1 MEINQILEKKVDYS
15 DELDN
20 YESKFNFE
28 EYEITEQKIISE
40 LTQKEEKIIKNIK
53 LIQRHSFEFSKTL
66 YETRELLA
74 NHKTGAFVAW
84 FTNLGLN
91 KNIVYRAIDKYELV
105 LETNNRNIL
114 NLPYRVV
121 DVIKKS
127 ELSGKEI
134 NDIVKLEDTKQIVK
148 TINDIKENK
157 EKNNSATTINIEN
170 EITKLKKKKDTLY
183 KKIEEIDNLISNY
196 EEKL

>member
-20 YESKFNFE
+20 YKSKFNFE
-28 EYEITEQKIISE
+28 EFEITEQEIISE
-40 LTQKEEKIIKNIK
+40 LTHKEEKIIKNIK

-157 EKNNSATTINIEN
+157 EKNNSATTIDIEN

-196 EEKL
+196 EDKL

>member
-28 EYEITEQKIISE
+28 EFEITEQEIISE
-40 LTQKEEKIIKNIK
+40 LTHKEEKIVKNIK

-157 EKNNSATTINIEN
+157 EKNNSATTIDIEN

>member
-1 MEINQILEKKVDYS
+1 MEINQILEKKGDYS

-157 EKNNSATTINIEN
+157 EKNNSATTIDIEN

>member
-20 YESKFNFE
+20 YESKFDFE

-91 KNIVYRAIDKYELV
+91 KNIVYRAINKYELV

-157 EKNNSATTINIEN
+157 EKNNSATTIDIEN

>member
-20 YESKFNFE
+20 YKSKFNFE
-28 EYEITEQKIISE
+28 EFEIAEQEIISE
-40 LTQKEEKIIKNIK
+40 LTHKEEKIVKNIK

-105 LETNNRNIL
+105 LETNNRSIL

-121 DVIKKS
+121 DVIKRS

-134 NDIVKLEDTKQIVK
+134 NDIVKLEDSKQIVK
-148 TINDIKENK
+148 TLNDIKENK
-157 EKNNSATTINIEN
+157 EKNNYATTIDIEN
-170 EITKLKKKKDTLY
+170 EITKLKKKKDNLY
-183 KKIEEIDNLISNY
+183 KKIEEINNLISNY
-196 EEKL
+196 KEKL

>member
-20 YESKFNFE
+20 YKSKFNFE

-157 EKNNSATTINIEN
+157 EKNNSATTIDIEN

>member
-170 EITKLKKKKDTLY
+170 EITKLKKRKETLY

>member
-20 YESKFNFE
+20 YKSKFNFK

-91 KNIVYRAIDKYELV
+91 KNIVYRAINKYELV

-157 EKNNSATTINIEN
+157 EKNSSATTIDIEN
-170 EITKLKKKKDTLY
+170 EIIKLKKKKDTLY

>member
-1 MEINQILEKKVDYS
+1 MEISQILEKKVDYS

-20 YESKFNFE
+20 YKSKFNFE
-28 EYEITEQKIISE
+28 EFEITEQEIISE
-40 LTQKEEKIIKNIK
+40 LTHKEEKIVKNIK

-157 EKNNSATTINIEN
+157 EKNNSATTIDIEN

>member
-20 YESKFNFE
+20 YKSKFNFK

-91 KNIVYRAIDKYELV
+91 KNVVYRAIDKYELV

-157 EKNNSATTINIEN
+157 EKNNSATTIDIEN

>member
-20 YESKFNFE
+20 YKSKFNFK

-157 EKNNSATTINIEN
+157 EKNNSATTIDIEN

>member
-20 YESKFNFE
+20 YKSKFNFK

-91 KNIVYRAIDKYELV
+91 KNIVYRAINKYELV

-157 EKNNSATTINIEN
+157 EKNNSATTIDIEN

>member
-20 YESKFNFE
+20 YKSKFNFE
-28 EYEITEQKIISE
+28 EFEITEQEIISE
-40 LTQKEEKIIKNIK
+40 LTHKEEKIIKNIK

-157 EKNNSATTINIEN
+157 EKNNSATTIDIEN

>member
-20 YESKFNFE
+20 YKSKFNFE
-28 EYEITEQKIISE
+28 EFEITEQEIISE
-40 LTQKEEKIIKNIK
+40 LTHKEEKIVKNIK

-157 EKNNSATTINIEN
+157 EKNNSATTIDIEN

-183 KKIEEIDNLISNY
+183 KKIE
-196 EEKL
+196 

>member
-20 YESKFNFE
+20 YKSKFNFE
-28 EYEITEQKIISE
+28 EFEITEQEIISE
-40 LTQKEEKIIKNIK
+40 LTHKEEKIVKNIK

-105 LETNNRNIL
+105 LETNNRNVL

-157 EKNNSATTINIEN
+157 EKNNSATTIDIEN

>member
-20 YESKFNFE
+20 YESKFDFE

-91 KNIVYRAIDKYELV
+91 KNVVYRAIDKYELV

-157 EKNNSATTINIEN
+157 EKNNSATTIDIEN

-196 EEKL
+196 EDKL

>member
-20 YESKFNFE
+20 YKSKFNFE
-28 EYEITEQKIISE
+28 EFEIAEQEIISE
-40 LTQKEEKIIKNIK
+40 LTHKEEKIVKNIK

-105 LETNNRNIL
+105 LETNNRSIL

-134 NDIVKLEDTKQIVK
+134 NDIVKLEDSKQIVK
-148 TINDIKENK
+148 TLNDIKENK
-157 EKNNSATTINIEN
+157 EKNNYATTIDIEN
-170 EITKLKKKKDTLY
+170 EITKLKKKKDNLY
-183 KKIEEIDNLISNY
+183 KKIKEINNLISNY
-196 EEKL
+196 KEKL

>member
-20 YESKFNFE
+20 YESKFDFE

-91 KNIVYRAIDKYELV
+91 KNVVYRAIDKYELV

>member
-20 YESKFNFE
+20 YESKFDFE

-157 EKNNSATTINIEN
+157 EKNNSATTIDIEN

-196 EEKL
+196 EDKL

>member
-157 EKNNSATTINIEN
+157 EKNNSATTIDIEN

>member
-20 YESKFNFE
+20 YKSKFNFE
-28 EYEITEQKIISE
+28 EFEITEQEIISE
-40 LTQKEEKIIKNIK
+40 LTHKEEKIVKNIK

-157 EKNNSATTINIEN
+157 EKNNSATTIDIEN

>member
-20 YESKFNFE
+20 YESKFDFE

-91 KNIVYRAIDKYELV
+91 KNIVYRAINKYELV

-157 EKNNSATTINIEN
+157 EKNNSSTTIDIEN

>member
-20 YESKFNFE
+20 YKSKFNFK

-91 KNIVYRAIDKYELV
+91 KNIVYRAINKYELV

-148 TINDIKENK
+148 TINNIKENK
-157 EKNNSATTINIEN
+157 EKNNSATTIDIEN

>member
-20 YESKFNFE
+20 YKSKFNFK

-91 KNIVYRAIDKYELV
+91 KNIVYRVINKYELV

-157 EKNNSATTINIEN
+157 EKNSSATTIDIEN
-170 EITKLKKKKDTLY
+170 EIIKLKKKKDNLY

>member
-20 YESKFNFE
+20 YKSKFNFK

-91 KNIVYRAIDKYELV
+91 KNVVYRAIDKYELV

-157 EKNNSATTINIEN
+157 EKNNSATTIDIEN

-196 EEKL
+196 EDKL

>member
-20 YESKFNFE
+20 YKSKFNFK

-84 FTNLGLN
+84 FINLGLN

-157 EKNNSATTINIEN
+157 EKNSSATTIDIEN
-170 EITKLKKKKDTLY
+170 EIIKLKKKKDNLY

>member
-91 KNIVYRAIDKYELV
+91 KNVVYRAIDKYELV

-157 EKNNSATTINIEN
+157 EKNNSATTIDIEN

>member
-20 YESKFNFE
+20 YESKFDFE

-91 KNIVYRAIDKYELV
+91 KNVVYRAIDKYELV

-170 EITKLKKKKDTLY
+170 EITKLKKKKDNLY
-183 KKIEEIDNLISNY
+183 KKIEELDNLISNY

>member
-20 YESKFNFE
+20 YKSKFNFK

-157 EKNNSATTINIEN
+157 EKNNSATTIDIEN

-196 EEKL
+196 EDKL

>member
-1 MEINQILEKKVDYS
+1 MEISQILEKKVDYS

-20 YESKFNFE
+20 YKSKFNFE
-28 EYEITEQKIISE
+28 EFEITEQEIISE
-40 LTQKEEKIIKNIK
+40 LTHKEEKIVKNIK

-66 YETRELLA
+66 YETHELLA

-157 EKNNSATTINIEN
+157 EKNNSATTIDIEN

>member
-157 EKNNSATTINIEN
+157 EKNNSATTIDIEN
-170 EITKLKKKKDTLY
+170 EITKLKKRKDTLY

>member
-91 KNIVYRAIDKYELV
+91 KNVVYRAIDKYELV

-148 TINDIKENK
+148 TINGIKENK
-157 EKNNSATTINIEN
+157 EKNNSSTTIDIEN

>member
-20 YESKFNFE
+20 YKSKFNFK

>member
-1 MEINQILEKKVDYS
+1 MEISQILEKKVDYS

-148 TINDIKENK
+148 TINNIKENK
-157 EKNNSATTINIEN
+157 EKNNSATTIDIEN

>member
-40 LTQKEEKIIKNIK
+40 LTHKEEKIVKNIK

-157 EKNNSATTINIEN
+157 EKNNSATTIDIEN

-196 EEKL
+196 EDKL